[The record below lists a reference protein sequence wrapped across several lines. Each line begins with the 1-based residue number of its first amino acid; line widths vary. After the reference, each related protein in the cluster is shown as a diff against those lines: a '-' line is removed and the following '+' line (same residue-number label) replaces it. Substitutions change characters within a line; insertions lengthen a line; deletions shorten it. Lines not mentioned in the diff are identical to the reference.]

1 MEQAQDSP
9 VEVLV
14 VEDNEADVYLTKTAL
29 SDATIANQVHVVGDG
44 EEAMAFLNQ
53 EGAYGRAPRPDVV
66 LLDLSLPKKDGF
78 QVLQEMK
85 ADAHLKNIPVIVVS
99 GSERPSAIT
108 RAYNLQIAAYL
119 VKPLNVGDYFSAIRS
134 LNELWVHSVA
144 SPPRESSAT

>member
-53 EGAYGRAPRPDVV
+53 EGGLWPRSAPGR
-66 LLDLSLPKKDGF
+66 SF
-78 QVLQEMK
+78 
-85 ADAHLKNIPVIVVS
+85 
-99 GSERPSAIT
+99 
-108 RAYNLQIAAYL
+108 
-119 VKPLNVGDYFSAIRS
+119 VG
-134 LNELWVHSVA
+134 
-144 SPPRESSAT
+144 P